1 MTIPFPE
8 LFKKGRIGKT
18 EIRNRIVMVPMSTNF
33 PNENGGVT
41 NELINYY
48 AERAKG
54 GVGLVIVESAC
65 VDFPVGRNGATK
77 LRCDQPTF
85 VPGLSRL
92 VDAVH
97 SYGAKILLQ
106 IQHAGPST
114 SIEKTLGQQPVAPSE
129 VSGTQGLVLARE
141 LSIEDIRRLESEFA
155 KVAGYATEAGFDG
168 IEVHGAHSYLIAQFL
183 SPLGNKRKDEYGG
196 NLENRAR
203 FLLETV
209 DQIREKIG
217 PRSIISVR
225 INGDESS
232 EGGLTTED
240 SRQIAQMLENRGV
253 DVIDVSSGLKRHA
266 DSLSMYKTQGWRV
279 AITEE
284 IKRSVNIPVIV
295 SGGIKDPDF
304 AEDILAKG
312 SADFIG
318 LGRALIADP
327 FWARKASRGDHRRIR
342 TCISCNIGCAQR
354 RISGYRAIKCSINPD
369 VGQEGRSYV
378 PLDNGSKRRN
388 VVVVGAGPG
397 GLNAA
402 LEAARRGYSVTVFEK
417 RGEIGGQVNIASV
430 PPCKGVFHKYIG
442 FLRDS
447 LMEYD
452 VQVLINEEATFQ
464 KIRSLE
470 PKAVIFAT
478 GSKPVIP
485 SRIPGIEE
493 EKVVTAHDLLR
504 QKPDLEGE
512 NVAVLGGG
520 LVGCEVADLLAEKNS
535 VTIVEML
542 NSLAADAERINRS
555 ALLGRLE
562 AMNVKIM
569 LNSCLEKIGKGFLEI
584 RNNEGLELVPFDLLV
599 LSIGVVPDCP
609 VWIDEIRGTG
619 AEVYL
624 IGDAKGPGRLINAV
638 SEGAAVGRNL

>member
-1 MTIPFPE
+1 MTISFPE

-33 PNENGGVT
+33 PSESGGVT
-41 NELINYY
+41 NELIDYY

-77 LRCDQPTF
+77 LRCDLPIF

-129 VSGTQGLVLARE
+129 VRGPQGQVMARE
-141 LSIEDIRRLESEFA
+141 LSTEEIRRIESEFA
-155 KVAGYATEAGFDG
+155 KIAGYAIEAGFDG
-168 IEVHGAHSYLIAQFL
+168 VEVHGAHSYLIAQFL
-183 SPLGNKRKDEYGG
+183 SPLGNRRRDEYGG
-196 NLENRAR
+196 NLEKRAR

-217 PRSIISVR
+217 PRPIVSVR
-225 INGDESS
+225 INGDEAP
-232 EGGLTTED
+232 EGGLTIED
-240 SRQIAQMLENRGV
+240 SKQIAQMLESRGV
-253 DVIDVSSGLKRHA
+253 DVINVSSGLKKHA
-266 DSLSMYKTQGWRV
+266 DGLSMYRIQGWRV
-279 AITEE
+279 PLTEE

-304 AEDILAKG
+304 AEEVLANG
-312 SADFIG
+312 RADFVG

-327 FWARKASRGDHRRIR
+327 FWARKASRGDRQRIR
-342 TCISCNIGCAQR
+342 MCISCNIGCAQR
-354 RISGYRAIKCSINPD
+354 RISGYRAIKCSVNPD
-369 VGQEGRSYV
+369 VGQEGRSCV
-378 PLDNGSKRRN
+378 PLENPSKRRN
-388 VVVVGAGPG
+388 VVVIGAGPG

-417 RGEIGGQVNIASV
+417 RSEIGGQVNLASV
-430 PPCKGVFHKYIG
+430 PPFKGIFQKYID

-452 VQVLINEEATFQ
+452 VKFRISEEATLE
-464 KIRSLE
+464 KIQSLE
-470 PKAVIFAT
+470 PRAVVFAT

-504 QKPDLEGE
+504 ERADIEGRSI
-512 NVAVLGGG
+512 VILGGG
-520 LVGCEVADLLAEKNS
+520 LVGCEVADLLAGKNS

-542 NSLAADAERINRS
+542 DRLAADAEKINRG

-562 AMNVKIM
+562 AMKVRIM
-569 LNSCLEKIGKGFLEI
+569 LDSCLEKIGKDSLEV
-584 RNNEGLELVPFDLLV
+584 RNKDGLQLLPYDQLV
-599 LSIGVVPDCP
+599 LSVGVVPECP
-609 VWIDEIRGTG
+609 EWIDEIRGTG
-619 AEVYL
+619 ADVYL
-624 IGDAKGPGRLINAV
+624 IGDAGGPGRLIDAV
-638 SEGAAVGRNL
+638 SEGAAVGRAL

>member
-1 MTIPFPE
+1 MTICFPE
-8 LFKKGRIGKT
+8 LFKKGKIGKT

-33 PNENGGVT
+33 PSESGGVT
-41 NELINYY
+41 NELIDYY

-77 LRCDQPTF
+77 LRCDQPIF

-92 VDAVH
+92 VDVVH

-129 VSGTQGLVLARE
+129 VRGPQDQVMARE
-141 LSIEDIRRLESEFA
+141 LSIEEIRRIESEFA
-155 KVAGYATEAGFDG
+155 KIAGYAIEAGFDG

-183 SPLGNKRKDEYGG
+183 SPLGNRRRDEYGG
-196 NLENRAR
+196 NLEKRAR

-209 DQIREKIG
+209 DRIREKIG
-217 PRSIISVR
+217 PRPIVSVR

-240 SRQIAQMLENRGV
+240 SKQIAHMLESRGV
-253 DVIDVSSGLKRHA
+253 DVINVSSGLKKHA
-266 DSLSMYKTQGWRV
+266 DGLSMYRIQGWRV
-279 AITEE
+279 PLTEE

-304 AEDILAKG
+304 AEEILANG
-312 SADFIG
+312 RADFVG

-327 FWARKASRGDHRRIR
+327 FWARKASRGDRQRIR
-342 TCISCNIGCAQR
+342 MCISCNIGCAQR
-354 RISGYRAIKCSINPD
+354 RISGYRAIKCSVNPD
-369 VGQEGRSYV
+369 VGQEGRSCV
-378 PLDNGSKRRN
+378 PLENASKRRN
-388 VVVVGAGPG
+388 VVVIGAGPG

-417 RGEIGGQVNIASV
+417 RSEIGGQINLASV
-430 PPCKGVFHKYIG
+430 PPFKGVFQKYID

-452 VQVLINEEATFQ
+452 VQLRINEEATFE
-464 KIRSLE
+464 KIQSLE
-470 PKAVIFAT
+470 PRAVVFAT

-493 EKVVTAHDLLR
+493 EKVVTAHELLR
-504 QKPDLEGE
+504 ERADIEGRSI
-512 NVAVLGGG
+512 VILGGG

-542 NSLAADAERINRS
+542 DRLAADAEKINRG

-562 AMNVKIM
+562 AMKVRIM
-569 LNSCLEKIGKGFLEI
+569 LDSCLEKIGKDSLEV
-584 RNNEGLELVPFDLLV
+584 RNKDGLQLLPYDQLV
-599 LSIGVVPDCP
+599 LSVGVVPECP
-609 VWIDEIRGTG
+609 ERIDEIRGTG
-619 AEVYL
+619 ADVYL
-624 IGDAKGPGRLINAV
+624 IGDAGGPGRLIDAV
-638 SEGAAVGRNL
+638 SEGAAVGRAL